1 MPRRDLSE
9 NKGKISAS
17 TLKRI
22 LPFFE
27 GQKWIMVLAV
37 LAVILATAA
46 ITSLPLV
53 FREMVDKAIPSKDP
67 DLIIII
73 GLSYLGL
80 LVFHGT
86 VEYFQNLIVGYMGI
100 DIVNNIKLK
109 MFKHII
115 TLSVKFFDKNGTGS
129 LISRIE
135 SDSQK
140 LFMLFSTVGL
150 QMLGAFL
157 TIIISLFIMFL
168 TNVKLSLIVVS
179 IVPVYMIGTFVIFK
193 KMRPMFRKDRELYAR
208 ISSFLGEHLKAI
220 PLLKNLNNINWSKK
234 KFFQINEAKWRYEFK
249 IFIIEQLV
257 WFILMLVPQIIIAVI
272 LYKSVEWVSIGAITI
287 GTVWMFIQYIQ
298 AALHPLIML
307 SEQLSEVQRAFGS
320 ADRIFEILD
329 MKRDIVE
336 GEIKSEDFSFDKE
349 ISFNNVSFHYD
360 EVKPILK
367 NVSFSIKKGTTVA
380 IVGPTGSGKTTII
393 SLLARFYDPIEG
405 TVSIDG
411 TDIKNLSFAALRD
424 RINLVLQDIYLF
436 PGNITDNLRVL
447 RNDITKEAVED
458 ATKIMDIYE
467 YISSLPAGFET
478 ELKEEGANIS
488 FGERQL
494 LSFSRALTFKPEILM
509 MDEATSSI
517 DPYTEE
523 KIQKS
528 MKKLLKGRTSII
540 IAHRLSTITHADNIL
555 VIDKGEIAE
564 QGTHKE
570 LVEIENGIYADL
582 YRAQSESENG
592 KMKKSSNNGGGFT
605 ND

>member
-1 MPRRDLSE
+1 MPRRDISE
-9 NKGKISAS
+9 NSGKINAS

-27 GQKWIMVLAV
+27 GQRKIMVFAVLAV
-37 LAVILATAA
+37 LFATGA

-86 VEYFQNLIVGYMGI
+86 VEYLQNLIVGYMGI

-157 TIIISLFIMFL
+157 TISISMFVMLL
-168 TNVKLSLIVVS
+168 TNVKLTLIVLS
-179 IVPVYMIGTFVIFK
+179 IVPVYMIGTFIIFK
-193 KMRPMFRKDRELYAR
+193 KMRPMFRYDRELYAK

-220 PLLKNLNNINWSKK
+220 PLLRNLNNINWSKK
-234 KFFQINEAKWRYEFK
+234 KFFKTNETKWRYEFK
-249 IFIIEQLV
+249 IFLLEQII
-257 WFILMLVPQIIIAVI
+257 WFFLMLVPQLIIAVI
-272 LYKSVEWVSIGAITI
+272 LYKSVSWIGMGVITI

-329 MKRDIVE
+329 KERDIVE
-336 GEIKSEDFSFDKE
+336 GDIKSKDFSFEKE
-349 ISFNNVSFHYD
+349 ISFDNVSFHY
-360 EVKPILK
+360 EKEKPVLK

-405 TVSIDG
+405 SVQIDG
-411 TDIKNLSFAALRD
+411 TDIKDLTFSALRD

-447 RNDITKEAVED
+447 RKDISKDAVQD
-458 ATKIMDIYE
+458 AAKIMGIYD
-467 YISSLPAGFET
+467 YISSLPDGFET
-478 ELKEEGANIS
+478 ELKEEGTNIS

-523 KIQKS
+523 KIQQS
-528 MKKLLKGRTSII
+528 MQKLLKGRTSII

-564 QGTHKE
+564 QGKHDE
-570 LVEIENGIYADL
+570 LVKIKNGIYADL

-592 KMKKSSNNGGGFT
+592 KNNNGGGLK
-605 ND
+605 DA